1 MVLCPQRGLSVFVVI
16 TVFLSFW
23 QVLANDKDGLM
34 NNHITY
40 SIVEGNPLGHF
51 MIDPKAGEIYTAKHL
66 DREEVSNMV
75 HFDTEN
81 KISEP

>member
-1 MVLCPQRGLSVFVVI
+1 
-16 TVFLSFW
+16 
-23 QVLANDKDGLM
+23 M

-81 KISEP
+81 KISEPYLQKTCCKRNSQCPSSDIRIKKDLLAIF